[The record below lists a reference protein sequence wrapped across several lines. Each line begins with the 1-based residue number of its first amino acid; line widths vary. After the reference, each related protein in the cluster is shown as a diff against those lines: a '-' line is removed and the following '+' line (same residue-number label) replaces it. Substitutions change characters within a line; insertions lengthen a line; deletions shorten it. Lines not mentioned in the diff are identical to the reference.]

1 MSTDRQTRADAAR
14 ATADR
19 LIAVARA
26 AFAEQGFAAVSL
38 DALAA
43 QAGMT
48 RGALHHHFGNKA
60 GLFEAVL
67 RRIDAEIG
75 AELEAISSA
84 EPDPWTAFRRCY
96 HHYLDAALAPD
107 RRRILFQDAPA
118 VLGLKAVE
126 IQLES
131 GFAEIVADLRALM
144 AGGALPGLD
153 PEALAHLLNGATVQL
168 AFWAAAEPGRMQP
181 AHATLAALFD
191 GLVASGPGSGA
202 GAEGRL
208 GAAGGPGGTG
218 GAKGREQGP

>member
-1 MSTDRQTRADAAR
+1 MSTDRQTRAETAR

-19 LIAVARA
+19 LIAVART

-144 AGGALPGLD
+144 AGGALPGLN

-168 AFWAAAEPGRMQP
+168 AFWAAAGPDRAQA
-181 AHATLAALFD
+181 AHATLAAVFD
-191 GLVASGPGSGA
+191 GLAASGA
-202 GAEGRL
+202 GAAGHF
-208 GAAGGPGGTG
+208 GAARGPGSAGSAEG
-218 GAKGREQGP
+218 GKQRS

>member
-19 LIAVARA
+19 LIAVART

-75 AELEAISSA
+75 AELEAIHAA
-84 EPDPWTAFRRCY
+84 EPDPWVAFRRCY

-126 IQLES
+126 ILLES
-131 GFAEIVADLRALM
+131 GFAEIVLELRDLMDR
-144 AGGALPGLD
+144 GALAGLN

-168 AFWAAAEPGRMQP
+168 AFWAAAGPDRAQS
-181 AHATLAALFD
+181 AHATLAAVFD
-191 GLVASGPGSGA
+191 GLAASGA
-202 GAEGRL
+202 GADPGF
-208 GAAGGPGGTG
+208 GAPRGPGGAG
-218 GAKGREQGP
+218 GAEGLEQRT